1 MCEEYSFT
9 SKTPLSEVLHKWK
22 STTEVKYIGFFTIVV
37 ELSNFG
43 QFLSFIKHRLFQFE
57 HHMVLYSIMAVPRC
71 FNLNVCWIKSEKTLY
86 LKLWGSP
93 IRVVTSCL
101 FVVFFF
107 PFDISLFPFVNHS
120 VQEKFYR
127 RKEET
132 MLSDGEMQ
140 CSIIKRKLTL
150 SFHRISKRALYEVR
164 QEEKSSVLRTLLVSG
179 TLPVQ
184 FALKIETSSMESRS
198 RS

>member
-101 FVVFFF
+101 FVVFFSPLIF
-107 PFDISLFPFVNHS
+107 HYFRSLTTVCRKSFTEEKKRQCYQTVKCS
-120 VQEKFYR
+120 VQ
-127 RKEET
+127 
-132 MLSDGEMQ
+132 S
-140 CSIIKRKLTL
+140 
-150 SFHRISKRALYEVR
+150 
-164 QEEKSSVLRTLLVSG
+164 
-179 TLPVQ
+179 
-184 FALKIETSSMESRS
+184 LKKN
-198 RS
+198 

>member
-1 MCEEYSFT
+1 MFVC
-9 SKTPLSEVLHKWK
+9 
-22 STTEVKYIGFFTIVV
+22 
-37 ELSNFG
+37 
-43 QFLSFIKHRLFQFE
+43 
-57 HHMVLYSIMAVPRC
+57 SI
-71 FNLNVCWIKSEKTLY
+71 
-86 LKLWGSP
+86 
-93 IRVVTSCL
+93 
-101 FVVFFF
+101 FF

-140 CSIIKRKLTL
+140 CSIIKKKLTL

-164 QEEKSSVLRTLLVSG
+164 QEEKSSILRTLLVSG